1 MRAVMMMFDTLSR
14 NFLPNY
20 GCDYSVMPNFKRLQD
35 KCVTFDEFYGGSM
48 PCMPARRELHTGC
61 YNFLHRGWGPLEP
74 FDNSCMAELSKNGIY
89 THLITDHSHYWEDG
103 GCTYH
108 GRYDSWEG
116 FRGQE
121 GDRWV
126 PQSEAD
132 LSLNT
137 NKNNKTN
144 ISAVQHLANRSR
156 IVEESDMPSIQ
167 TVSAGIDFIDHH
179 QDKDNWF
186 VQIECFDPHEPFY
199 VPDRYRKLYTDID
212 STDAFNFPAYGPV
225 DGKYSEE
232 DIKNLRNEYLAL
244 LTLCDEQLGR
254 VIDAFDK
261 YDMWKDTMLIVNTDH
276 GFFLGEHDFI
286 GKNFPPMFDEVIHT
300 PFFIHDPRNSDH
312 DGERCE
318 HVAQT
323 IDIVPTLMNYFNVKP
338 FEDMDGKDLSVTYTE
353 NEDIHESILYGVH
366 GGQVNVYDGR
376 HVYMRGSVSKEAPV
390 YHMTL
395 MPTNMR
401 GFFPAS
407 DLNQAELVDG
417 GRYSHNNIVMKV
429 PTKTAMGQ
437 IFAWPNAIYDK
448 KVDPKQEKNIIC
460 EELETEL
467 TVKLEKAMRKADAP
481 DWQYSRL
488 GLNSKGDSNEH

>member
-488 GLNSKGDSNEH
+488 GLNSEGEKNEH